1 VLPTNATHYLTNCT
15 RARGFPGSLR
25 KNLATFSEPRRSMRF
40 TTPSIASAEKPVF
53 GSEKYSFPKPW
64 FPSPLLFRHPPLR
77 FDSIFSNGYRS
88 CSLFYFRDL
97 AISFLFR
104 APKER
109 ESFNTRFSAERR
121 VEIGLLIAPVKETRT
136 LQSEIRFPRCEA
148 RAFEPFSSHR
158 FCRRSPEKT
167 CAISLAAVFKRLLS
181 KISTQIS
188 YEIWTQDFCLKLP
201 RRAESPPA

>member
-15 RARGFPGSLR
+15 RARGFPGSLG
-25 KNLATFSEPRRSMRF
+25 KNLSIFSEPRRSMRF
-40 TTPSIASAEKPVF
+40 TTPSIASAERPIF
-53 GSEKYSFPKPW
+53 ESEKYSFPKPW
-64 FPSPLLFRHPPLR
+64 SLSPLLFRHPPLR

-88 CSLFYFRDL
+88 CSFG
-97 AISFLFR
+97 

-109 ESFNTRFSAERR
+109 ESFNARFSAERR
-121 VEIGLLIAPVKETRT
+121 TEIGLLMAPVKETRT

-148 RAFEPFSSHR
+148 RALEPFSSHR

-167 CAISLAAVFKRLLS
+167 CAISLAAVSIRPLAELS
-181 KISTQIS
+181 RKILFRENLC
-188 YEIWTQDFCLKLP
+188 EIFRFELP

>member
-1 VLPTNATHYLTNCT
+1 MLPTNATHYLTNCT

-40 TTPSIASAEKPVF
+40 TTPSIASAEKPVLC
-53 GSEKYSFPKPW
+53 SEKYSFPKHW
-64 FPSPLLFRHPPLR
+64 FPSPLPFRHPPLR

-88 CSLFYFRDL
+88 CSFG
-97 AISFLFR
+97 

-109 ESFNTRFSAERR
+109 ESFNSRFSAERR
-121 VEIGLLIAPVKETRT
+121 VEIVLLTAPVKETQA

-167 CAISLAAVFKRLLS
+167 CAISLAAVSKRLLS
-181 KISTQIS
+181 KTPCPNLLRDLYPSFSFGFATPS
-188 YEIWTQDFCLKLP
+188 
-201 RRAESPPA
+201 

>member
-1 VLPTNATHYLTNCT
+1 MRAADECHPLPDQLHPCSW
-15 RARGFPGSLR
+15 FSWFCSLV
-25 KNLATFSEPRRSMRF
+25 NDFGLATNLLKPSQPRRSMRF

-88 CSLFYFRDL
+88 CSFG
-97 AISFLFR
+97 

-109 ESFNTRFSAERR
+109 ESFNSRFSAERR
-121 VEIGLLIAPVKETRT
+121 VEIGLLMAPVKETRT

-148 RAFEPFSSHR
+148 RASEPFSSHR

-188 YEIWTQDFCLKLP
+188 YEIWDP
-201 RRAESPPA
+201 RFFV

>member
-25 KNLATFSEPRRSMRF
+25 KNLATSREGRDLAITFSEPERSMRF

-88 CSLFYFRDL
+88 CSFG
-97 AISFLFR
+97 

-109 ESFNTRFSAERR
+109 ESFNSRFSAERR
-121 VEIGLLIAPVKETRT
+121 VEIGLLMAPVKETRT